1 MPGLE
6 DRPVDPSKGY
16 GKAGKINKG
25 SFPEVADGNDTP
37 FTQAAGKKSLENFPI
52 PENGTIG
59 TTWNGDGLAK
69 NTTNN
74 ETA

>member
-25 SFPEVADGNDTP
+25 SFPEIADGNDTS
-37 FTQAAGKKSLENFPI
+37 FTQAAGKQSLENFPI
-52 PENGTIG
+52 PENGDISG
-59 TTWNGDGLAK
+59 GTWNGDGLAK
-69 NTTNN
+69 NTNN

>member
-16 GKAGKINKG
+16 GKLNPNKEG
-25 SFPEVADGNDTP
+25 TFPEIADGNDTP
-37 FTQAAGKKSLENFPI
+37 FTKAAGKQSLEEFPI

-69 NTTNN
+69 NTNN